1 MLLRCENGDARGMTD
16 YLIAA
21 VLFIFIV
28 TVLVLLKRRERR

>member
-1 MLLRCENGDARGMTD
+1 MTD

-28 TVLVLLKRRERR
+28 TVLVVLKRRERR

>member
-1 MLLRCENGDARGMTD
+1 MTD

>member
-1 MLLRCENGDARGMTD
+1 MID

-28 TVLVLLKRRERR
+28 TVLVVLKRRERH

>member
-1 MLLRCENGDARGMTD
+1 VLLRCGNGGARGMTD

>member
-1 MLLRCENGDARGMTD
+1 MTD

-28 TVLVLLKRRERR
+28 TVLVVLKRRERH

>member
-1 MLLRCENGDARGMTD
+1 MID

-28 TVLVLLKRRERR
+28 TVLVVLKRRERR

>member
-1 MLLRCENGDARGMTD
+1 MRGMRD

-28 TVLVLLKRRERR
+28 TVLVVLKRRERR